1 MLIIIKILLAY
12 LLMVASIYV
21 INSYI
26 TPKKKIITFDNILIV
41 LVLAAIPALIHESTY
56 NIFNSFFNIVII
68 VLTFKIIFKKN
79 FLETVMDAI
88 YITIITFIANILCS
102 LILAPFMNIQMIRTI
117 WYCEVAANV
126 IVAVLVIIIS
136 KLPIFK
142 KMYDKIIRS
151 KNIKG
156 KALEML
162 FLFFLALGFVF
173 ITYNMYK
180 NFGYNYDFLINIVI
194 MGLFIYLFLIYIQ
207 ERNNYSR
214 LSYEYDEVFKYVK
227 EFENWIEKEQLNRH
241 EFKNQLAVLR
251 IMAKEQ
257 AVKDKIDSIISD
269 NIDID
274 EKHIIE
280 LQSFPSNGL
289 KGLLY
294 YKVAVANRNNI
305 NLLIDAEKDITKKL
319 SKLSEKELNI
329 ICKLVGIYFDNAIEE
344 AMLTRKKILTF
355 EVYSLKNTIEMVI
368 TNSTRANKDVDK
380 LKKKGTTSKGENRG
394 QGLYFADKIVKRNS
408 WLNEMTIIKDGFYI
422 QRLTIIK

>member
-180 NFGYNYDFLINIVI
+180 NFGYNL
-194 MGLFIYLFLIYIQ
+194 LL
-207 ERNNYSR
+207 
-214 LSYEYDEVFKYVK
+214 
-227 EFENWIEKEQLNRH
+227 
-241 EFKNQLAVLR
+241 
-251 IMAKEQ
+251 
-257 AVKDKIDSIISD
+257 
-269 NIDID
+269 
-274 EKHIIE
+274 
-280 LQSFPSNGL
+280 L
-289 KGLLY
+289 K
-294 YKVAVANRNNI
+294 
-305 NLLIDAEKDITKKL
+305 
-319 SKLSEKELNI
+319 
-329 ICKLVGIYFDNAIEE
+329 
-344 AMLTRKKILTF
+344 
-355 EVYSLKNTIEMVI
+355 
-368 TNSTRANKDVDK
+368 
-380 LKKKGTTSKGENRG
+380 
-394 QGLYFADKIVKRNS
+394 
-408 WLNEMTIIKDGFYI
+408 
-422 QRLTIIK
+422 